1 MNRSEILRNRPL
13 RALLGAEI
21 VSTSG
26 GLMTWVA
33 LPWFVL
39 TTTGSPSR
47 MTLVIA
53 AELIGLALTGL
64 PSGALLQRL
73 GARRSMLLADATRG
87 PLMLLVPLL
96 HWSGHLSYPMLL
108 AVAAGLGA
116 LSSPYYAA
124 QRMILPELLGEDETV
139 VGQANALFQGAIRI
153 TLLLGPPLGGVLI
166 AAFGA
171 TTVLVI
177 DAATYLVSFA
187 LVGLFVPHRA
197 VEPPAAESRGLLTG
211 LRFLVH
217 EPVLRVWMTVLT
229 VGDMAWQA
237 FFAAVPVLVVER
249 FDADPRLAG
258 ILYAS
263 FGVGALIGN
272 TISFRWLLDRFSG
285 MKLIAF
291 GQPFQALPLWLL
303 ALHLPAARMAVALAL
318 SGVANGI
325 VNPSLHSLMT
335 LRIPAAVRA
344 KAMTASTTVSAA
356 AYPFALFAVGPIL
369 STFGAQ
375 PVLVIVALV
384 QSLAAAALSVT
395 TLRAIPAARPEP
407 VLTDA

>member
-1 MNRSEILRNRPL
+1 MTRSEMLRNGPL
-13 RALLGAEI
+13 RALLVAEI

-26 GLMTWVA
+26 GLMTWLA

-39 TTTGSPSR
+39 TTTGSPAR
-47 MTLVIA
+47 MTLVMA
-53 AELIGLALTGL
+53 AELIGLAVTGL
-64 PSGALLQRL
+64 PSGTLLQRL
-73 GARRSMLLADATRG
+73 GARRSMLLSDAARA

-96 HWSGHLSYPMLL
+96 HWTGGLTFGALI

-116 LSSPYYAA
+116 LSSPYFAA

-139 VGQANALFQGAIRI
+139 VGQATALFQAAIRF

-166 AAFGA
+166 ASFGA

-177 DAATYLVSFA
+177 DAATYLVSFV
-187 LVGLFVPHRA
+187 LVGLFVPRRE
-197 VEPPAAESRGLLTG
+197 VEPPTEASRGVLTG
-211 LRFLVH
+211 LRYLVH
-217 EPVLRVWMTVLT
+217 EPLLRVWMSVLIF
-229 VGDMAWQA
+229 GDMAWQA

-272 TISFRWLLDRFSG
+272 TVSFRWLIDRFSG

-303 ALHLPAARMAVALAL
+303 TLHLPAGGMAVALAL
-318 SGVANGI
+318 SGIANGI

-335 LRIPAAVRA
+335 LRIPAAIRP
-344 KAMTASTTVSAA
+344 KAMTAASTVSAC
-356 AYPFALFAVGPIL
+356 AYPFALFAVGPML
-369 STFGAQ
+369 AAFGAQ

-384 QSLAAAALSVT
+384 QSITAVALSTT
-395 TLRAIPAARPEP
+395 TLRAAAAVPAETPA
-407 VLTDA
+407 